1 LRYKH
6 ITKKLLQRYWRLT
19 RGLTL
24 GVRAIVFDAEARMLL
39 IRHTYAQ
46 GWHFPGGGVEY
57 NETVQAAL
65 ERELLEETGIGLAGA
80 APELFGLYSNGERF
94 PGDHVALFVVRSW
107 EQKHAFTANRE
118 IAEARFFALNALP
131 DGTTRGTRHR
141 IDELNGVRPKQAH
154 W

>member
-1 LRYKH
+1 MGYEH
-6 ITKKLLQRYWRLT
+6 IAKKLLQRYWRLT

-24 GVRAIVFDAEARMLL
+24 GVRAIVIDAEARILL
-39 IRHTYAQ
+39 VRHTYAQ

-65 ERELLEETGIGLAGA
+65 ERELLEETGIGLTDS
-80 APELFGLYSNGERF
+80 APELFGLYYNGDRF
-94 PGDHVALFVVRSW
+94 PGDHVALFVLRTW
-107 EQKHAFTANRE
+107 EQKRAFTANRE
-118 IAEARFFALNALP
+118 IAEVRFFAPNILP
-131 DGTTRGTRHR
+131 DGTTRGTLRR